1 MIQMYVSKQGDVPA
15 ESRRIDGI
23 FIKNVL
29 TPLTEKGHTDT
40 QTDRDTHTIKPHTP
54 FFKFISLVNAFFWE
68 MFSISWICCS
78 GENNLGT
85 AC

>member
-40 QTDRDTHTIKPHTP
+40 QTDRDTHTIQTSHTI
-54 FFKFISLVNAFFWE
+54 FQIYLT
-68 MFSISWICCS
+68 
-78 GENNLGT
+78 GECFLLGNVQHLMDLLLWGK
-85 AC
+85 